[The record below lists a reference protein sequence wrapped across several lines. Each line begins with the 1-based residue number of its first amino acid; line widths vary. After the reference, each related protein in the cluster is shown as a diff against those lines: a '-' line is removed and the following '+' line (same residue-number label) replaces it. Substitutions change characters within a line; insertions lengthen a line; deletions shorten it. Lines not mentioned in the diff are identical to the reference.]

1 MARKSF
7 PYLSVD
13 LDNETVQKN
22 QKVVKTGPSIGSIR
36 NHPTRPGIKQRYTSK
51 GWSIIRGDDS
61 EKSTKSKKRTRYS
74 GGSKKTKSTPEPTKV
89 NTTDKRIKKQ
99 VQTSR
104 GLRWRVVNNPNYK
117 APTPE
122 PNPRFKHGYAVI
134 KGEDGNPL
142 PGPDFS
148 GRSKKKVDWTPSGG
162 EVARSKAGPG
172 YVSTKDKKST
182 NTNKVKI
189 STNQKQQ
196 QGTKSP
202 EKKKDE
208 PKKSDI
214 FTRHYKTG
222 KRLGVMIKRKRDAYD
237 AEAHAAGGK
246 SYEERVAEYEKSSG
260 HGKPHLRETLYNA
273 SQRKGS
279 RSYKK
284 LQAKLKA
291 AQASKKGIKESN
303 NEEKRKRLQKLFNPE
318 IV

>member
-74 GGSKKTKSTPEPTKV
+74 GGSKKTETTPEPTKV
-89 NTTDKRIKKQ
+89 NTTDKRIKKK

-104 GLRWRVVNNPNYK
+104 GSRWRVVNNPNYK
-117 APTPE
+117 APTPK
-122 PNPRFKHGYAVI
+122 P
-134 KGEDGNPL
+134 
-142 PGPDFS
+142 
-148 GRSKKKVDWTPSGG
+148 SKKKRDDTGPGGYYRIPGLLQPDEVDWTPSGG

>member
-117 APTPE
+117 APTPK
-122 PNPRFKHGYAVI
+122 P
-134 KGEDGNPL
+134 
-142 PGPDFS
+142 
-148 GRSKKKVDWTPSGG
+148 SKKKRDDTGPGGYYRIPGLLQPDEVDWTPSGG

-208 PKKSDI
+208 PTPTPTNV
-214 FTRHYKTG
+214 FTKHYKTG
-222 KRLGVMIKRKRDAYD
+222 KELGVMTRAQRRAYEKEAGTKTWESEKKRLGATGNKQNTKASSKSWRRKRELELAKKDQTTIR
-237 AEAHAAGGK
+237 ESK
-246 SYEERVAEYEKSSG
+246 NSTER
-260 HGKPHLRETLYNA
+260 
-273 SQRKGS
+273 
-279 RSYKK
+279 KK
-284 LQAKLKA
+284 
-291 AQASKKGIKESN
+291 
-303 NEEKRKRLQKLFNPE
+303 QKLFSLGPTQYT
-318 IV
+318 V